1 MRPTARAF
9 CQFLKIEKFA
19 WRMKTIKLSYLS
31 ARLFRMLFLL
41 SVFFLITSNNVYS
54 KPEPTQLTTP
64 QKEISIDFVKEAGCP
79 IITTDSTTRA
89 ILDLDPFGAPKDAR
103 IYISF
108 KNNSE
113 RPVAA
118 VKFRLRYVNARGED
132 LGTFHAAQAVI
143 LGPGAEARGKWKGNR
158 IHPDTSA
165 LKLRV
170 LQVRYSDGAQWNSV
184 KAEVLK

>member
-1 MRPTARAF
+1 MRPTTTAF
-9 CQFLKIEKFA
+9 CQFLKIEKFV
-19 WRMKTIKLSYLS
+19 WRVKTIKLSYIS
-31 ARLFRMLFLL
+31 ARLLRTLLLL
-41 SVFFLITSNNVYS
+41 SVLSFSTSHAAYS
-54 KPEPTQLTTP
+54 KPVSADAAAPL
-64 QKEISIDFVKEAGCP
+64 KEISIDFVKEAGCP
-79 IITTDSTTRA
+79 IITTDSNTRA
-89 ILDLDPFGAPKDAR
+89 VLDLDPFGAPKDAR

-108 KNNSE
+108 KNNSD

-118 VKFRLRYVNARGED
+118 VKFRLRYVNAGGED

-184 KAEVLK
+184 KAEALK